1 MTGLRYLP
9 GKRARIGDCGE
20 ICEISLFTTKG
31 GSGRITTVAFE
42 GNKSEWWNG
51 RHASLRC

>member
-1 MTGLRYLP
+1 MTGLRYLS

-20 ICEISLFTTKG
+20 IREISPFTTKR